1 LFIHHIFLMSDWSIV
16 PSDDQEIAPLLRAGI
31 SPLHHLQLFSRH
43 ALLHSPPRRT
53 LFLEIF
59 EQVRQ
64 RYRFVVIGDVVMPE
78 HFHSII
84 SEPEQGTPSTVMQVL
99 KQRFARV
106 VLKEWREHNQGRTDW
121 LWDEC
126 FGEGHV
132 WQRRF
137 YDFPISTK
145 EKRIEKLR
153 YIHRN
158 PVRRGLVLAPEQ
170 WEWSSYRDYA
180 GMATGI
186 VLVNEKQHAP
196 MRVRKVDAIAT
207 KARAG

>member
-1 LFIHHIFLMSDWSIV
+1 MTRRLHRCYGLGYLHFITSSCF
-16 PSDDQEIAPLLRAGI
+16 QRRA
-31 SPLHHLQLFSRH
+31 F
-43 ALLHSPPRRT
+43 LHSPQRRT

-64 RYRFVVIGDVVMPE
+64 RYRFVVVGHVVMPE
-78 HFHSII
+78 HFHLII

-106 VLKEWREHNQGRTDW
+106 VLMEWRERNQGRTDL
-121 LWDEC
+121 LWDERL
-126 FGEGHV
+126 GEGHV

-137 YDFPISTK
+137 YDFPTFTK

-153 YIHRN
+153 YVHRN
-158 PVRRGLVLAPEQ
+158 PVKRRLVLAPEQ

-180 GMATGI
+180 GIAKGI
-186 VLVNEKQHAP
+186 VLVNEKKHAP
-196 MRVRKVDAIAT
+196 MRVRNLDGIDT